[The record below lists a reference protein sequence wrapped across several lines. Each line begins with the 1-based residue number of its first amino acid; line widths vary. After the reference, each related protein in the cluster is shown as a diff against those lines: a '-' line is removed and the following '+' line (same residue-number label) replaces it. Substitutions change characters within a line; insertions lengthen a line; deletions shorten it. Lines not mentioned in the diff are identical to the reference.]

1 MSLQMEESAREAKE
15 RKNVEGTTVMVG
27 VKLDDGSRELLTW
40 SLVNVAQAGDRVIAL
55 HVLPTEVPDSDGEP
69 SSLISIVNA
78 LNAMIAVYE
87 VFCNLKQIDLK
98 LKIGRGS
105 SIRRVLAQE
114 ASLAS
119 ASKLIVGVSKLTSQG
134 LSYFSISVAK
144 YCSKKLSSGCLV
156 LAVNNGKIIFQEEAA
171 GDRSIDDL
179 SIGTYHARPCKINKQ
194 ARKDAELA
202 SRSFHCLPAASNS
215 RLSCDRLNSYAAK
228 LSLRFNLS
236 KNENCV
242 PHDSLSEPL
251 CSPVSSAMFQTS
263 SEHGEGSFNE
273 IPMKGHER
281 PLGCVAMLI
290 SELSQRRHGWSIFRR
305 CFLSYKKDSSQVK
318 QKASA
323 VQLAMQ
329 LPCWYSISSLVHPDH
344 KQAKSDEVAGCN
356 GVTLIPTF
364 EVDDEAKDIPKEL
377 LSLQEKYSSA
387 CRLFSFKELEQATLN
402 FSPENIIGKGG
413 NSRVYKGCLFD
424 NKELAVKVLE
434 PSDDVL
440 KNFISEIEIMSKL
453 HHKNIISLTGF
464 CFENKS
470 FVLVYDFLSRGC
482 LEDNLHG
489 NNGGK
494 NSPSWAER
502 YKIAVGV
509 AEALEYLHQSSS
521 LQPVIHRDVKSSNIL
536 LSDDFEPQLSDFGLA
551 RLASTCRKNTTRSD
565 LEGTFGYL
573 APECFAYGEVDEK
586 VDVYA
591 FGVVLLELLSGRK
604 PVCTDGP
611 KGEESLVLWAKPIL
625 RTWKLQ
631 QMLDPCLGE
640 SYNADEMERMC
651 LAASLCIRQAPGFRP
666 SIALVLKLIKGDEET
681 VKNLELGTSMLF
693 DDMEDEAT
701 IKNFNIQ
708 SHINLALLDVDDDVA
723 LSMSSKTHSF
733 DFTTSSMSLEEYL
746 KERWSRSSSFK

>member
-15 RKNVEGTTVMVG
+15 RKNAEGTTVVVG
-27 VKLDDGSRELLTW
+27 IKMDDGSRELLTW
-40 SLVNVAQAGDRVIAL
+40 SLVNVAQAGDRIIAL
-55 HVLPTEVPDSDGEP
+55 HVLPAELPDSDGEP

-87 VFCNLKQIDLK
+87 VFCNLKQIDIK

-119 ASKLIVGVSKLTSQG
+119 ASKLIVGVSKLTSHG
-134 LSYFSISVAK
+134 LSYFSISIAK
-144 YCSKKLSSGCLV
+144 YCAKKLSSGCLV

-179 SIGTYHARPCKINKQ
+179 SIGTYYVRPCKINEKP
-194 ARKDAELA
+194 RKDAELA
-202 SRSFHCLPAASNS
+202 NRSFHCLPAASKS

-236 KNENCV
+236 KNENCAA
-242 PHDSLSEPL
+242 HDFLSEPL
-251 CSPVSSAMFQTS
+251 CSPVSSGRFQTS

-273 IPMKGHER
+273 IPMKDHER
-281 PLGCVAMLI
+281 PLGCVPMLI
-290 SELSQRRHGWSIFRR
+290 SELSQRRYGWSIFRR
-305 CFLSYKKDSSQVK
+305 AFLSHKKDSLQVK
-318 QKASA
+318 QNASA

-356 GVTLIPTF
+356 GVTPLIPSF

-377 LSLQEKYSSA
+377 LSLKEKYSSV
-387 CRLFSFKELEQATLN
+387 CRLFSCKELEQATLN

-464 CFENKS
+464 CFEKKS
-470 FVLVYDFLSRGC
+470 FVLVYDFLSRGS
-482 LEDNLHG
+482 LEGNLH
-489 NNGGK
+489 GK
-494 NSPSWAER
+494 NSPGWAER

-509 AEALEYLHQSSS
+509 AEALEYLHQSGGVH
-521 LQPVIHRDVKSSNIL
+521 PVIHRDVKSSNIL

-551 RLASTCRKNTTRSD
+551 RLASTWIKNTTRSD

-625 RTWKLQ
+625 RAWKLQ
-631 QMLDPCLGE
+631 QMLDPYLGE
-640 SYNADEMERMC
+640 NYNADEMERMC

-666 SIALVLKLIKGDEET
+666 SMTLVLKLIKGDEET
-681 VKNLELGTSMLF
+681 LKWANLELGASMLF

-701 IKNFNIQ
+701 IKNLNIQ
-708 SHINLALLDVDDDVA
+708 SHINLALLDLDDDVA

-733 DFTTSSMSLEEYL
+733 DFTTSSISLEEYL
-746 KERWSRSSSFK
+746 KERWSHSSSFK